1 MHRLK
6 DPLWRLTNL
15 YKIINKDG
23 QKVLFKPNKIQELV
37 NQSSNKRKIALKSR
51 QIGFS
56 TNEILKQFDFTIFNK
71 NITSVILA
79 HENDAIEKLF
89 RIVLRAY
96 NFMPEKLKPKIDR
109 GGGSK
114 NELYFPE
121 INSRIYCDLESRGD
135 TIQWLH
141 VSEAAFMRD
150 SVKLKST
157 LQAVPLNGQIT
168 IESTPNGLGNYF
180 YELWNDPEQ
189 NYKKYFFPWF
199 MFDDYKIETK
209 EALVLSD
216 EERELGKMATKNYN
230 IKLSNEQIL
239 FRRLK
244 KIELKQYSEDV
255 KVPFEQEYPED
266 DVSCFISSGNSV
278 IDAMIVK
285 EHIDTA
291 KPVLSSRNGF
301 KIYQHFNKF
310 SRYCIGC
317 DTAEGTGKDFSVAV
331 VMDMKQKEVVA
342 TFRCHLKAHDFA
354 EKIFELAQMYSKEEE
369 WPIIAVERNN
379 HGHAVLQWLDK
390 TLNYPNLFVDTD
402 NKLGWLTSMVSRPI
416 MINSFITAIETKFI
430 IVNDLTILNE
440 CLTLINKNGKI
451 EAVQSKH
458 DDCIMATA
466 IALQMI
472 TRYGDTD
479 LYDDLKSKILL

>member
-6 DPLWRLTNL
+6 DRDWRLKHI

-23 QKVLFKPNKIQELV
+23 QKVLFSPNKIQELV
-37 NQSSNKRKIALKSR
+37 NRSNSKKKIALKSR

-89 RIVLRAY
+89 RIVTRAY
-96 NFMPEKLKPKIDR
+96 NFMPSDLKPRIDR

-150 SVKLKST
+150 SIKLKST
-157 LQAVPLNGQIT
+157 LQAVPLNGVTT

-180 YELWNDPEQ
+180 YELWNDLEQ
-189 NYKKYFFPWF
+189 NYEKFFFPWF
-199 MFDDYKIETK
+199 MFPDYKIETK
-209 EALVLSD
+209 EALALSD
-216 EERELGKMATKNYN
+216 EERELRKMALKNYKIN
-230 IKLSNEQIL
+230 ISDEQIL

-244 KIELKQYSEDV
+244 KIELKQYSEQIQ
-255 KVPFEQEYPED
+255 VPFEQEYPED
-266 DVSCFISSGNSV
+266 DIGCFIASGNSV
-278 IDAMIVK
+278 MDSFLIKEQIDS
-285 EHIDTA
+285 A
-291 KPVLSSRNGF
+291 KPILSSRNVF
-301 KIYQHFNKF
+301 KIYATFNKF
-310 SRYCIGC
+310 SRYCIGV
-317 DTAEGTGKDFSVAV
+317 DTSEGSGSDYSVAV
-331 VMDMKQKEVVA
+331 VIDMKQKEVVA
-342 TFRCHLKAHDFA
+342 TFRAHLKAHEFA
-354 EKIFELAQMYSKEEE
+354 DKVNELALMYSREEE
-369 WPIIAVERNN
+369 YPILAVERNN

-390 TLNYPNLFVDTD
+390 TLNYPNLYIDTD

-416 MINSFITAIETKFI
+416 MMNAFITAIETKYVNI
-430 IVNDLTILNE
+430 NDLTTLNE
-440 CLTLINKNGKI
+440 CLTLINNKGKI
-451 EAVQSKH
+451 EAAPSKH
-458 DDCIMATA
+458 DDCIVATA
-466 IALQMI
+466 IAIQML
-472 TRYGDTD
+472 TKYGEND
-479 LYDDLKSKILL
+479 LYDDLNSKILI